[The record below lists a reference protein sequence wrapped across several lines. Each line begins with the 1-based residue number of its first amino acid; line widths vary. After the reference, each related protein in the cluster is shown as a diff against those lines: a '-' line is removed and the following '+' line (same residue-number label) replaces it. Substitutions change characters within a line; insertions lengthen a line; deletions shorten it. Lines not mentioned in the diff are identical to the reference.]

1 MKILT
6 VLMVITPI
14 LFFSI
19 DDMAHILTYDETYI
33 AFEPVNILKD
43 QMILWNVG
51 GFFRTTYIVI
61 GLPIAVIS
69 CIAGFSKDILIVIAK
84 LMHWIASV
92 FLVWQC
98 VKSLIRIGSVKRS
111 HGNALFLF
119 CTAVLFPV
127 CMLALKTFNYDAFSM
142 LLGTLAVFIL
152 LEGLSQK
159 NRKKVFASVVLM
171 SLASQEKMIASPF
184 LWIVII
190 VAGISETRAQ
200 KKRFESMLAAFKAGA
215 AASLYASG
223 VFVFS
228 FLLLLILRGGKMP
241 SYNPIN
247 ILSPFFAAFWPFI
260 RNHVSI
266 IVAENNLFI
275 SLVGLPILVAGLAI
289 LFGLL
294 SACCALP
301 FRKLSCGAC
310 LSVSLLKTRISQVSS
325 VLLLVTTIA
334 GVVSAL
340 LVKALLYPAYP
351 VISGRYVPTH
361 FFNQSAIHFNSSSQ
375 IGHIIQYVGWAY
387 ASFFVSIPTIW
398 LVTAIILAT
407 RNISQK
413 NRDINSWCFDTV
425 QIVILTVPFLYGIML
440 VPVSARYLNLF
451 LFLFI
456 LITAC
461 NLVAWTVSLSATRRF
476 SLYGAI
482 LLAVFIEMYP
492 FSPLFASFR
501 PWWLNYPK
509 EYMLSP
515 SKGILNPWW
524 MGWGEEVA
532 IAGSKIFD
540 RYRQEGKDC
549 DSIKLYTNYQG
560 GWLMRKPPVKIIKMD
575 TCHNFTYSNNDY
587 YIFNRMGVSET
598 SLPFPDTVGPY
609 ITVEFRG
616 FVQAWIFKGSDIS
629 GLFDRKKNL
638 PDSSGPTGDL

>member
-1 MKILT
+1 MRHLT
-6 VLMVITPI
+6 VLIAVAPI

-19 DDMAHILTYDETYI
+19 HDMTHILTYDETYI
-33 AFEPVNILKD
+33 AFEPVDILKS
-43 QMILWNVG
+43 QMYQWKLGN
-51 GFFRTTYIVI
+51 FRTTDIVL
-61 GLPIAVIS
+61 GLPIAVVS
-69 CIAGFSKDILIVIAK
+69 FVTGFSKDILIIFAK
-84 LMHWIASV
+84 LMHWITSI
-92 FLVWQC
+92 FLVWRC

-111 HGNALFLF
+111 HGNTLFLF
-119 CTAVLFPV
+119 CAAALFPV
-127 CMLALKTFNYDAFSM
+127 CMLALKVFNYDAFSM
-142 LLGTLAVFIL
+142 LLGTLATFIL
-152 LEGLSQK
+152 LEGLLQR
-159 NRKKVFASVVLM
+159 NQKKVFISVVLIA
-171 SLASQEKMIASPF
+171 LASQEKLIASPF
-184 LWIVII
+184 LWIAIVI
-190 VAGISETRAQ
+190 AGVNEAIAQ
-200 KKRFESMLAAFKAGA
+200 KERFESMIAAFKGGA
-215 AASLYASG
+215 AASLYASV

-247 ILSPFFAAFWPFI
+247 ILRPLFAALWPLI

-266 IVAENNLFI
+266 FMTETNWLS
-275 SLVGLPILVAGLAI
+275 SLVGLPLLVAGLAI
-289 LFGLL
+289 FFGLL

-301 FRKLSCGAC
+301 FRKLSSGTF
-310 LSVSLLKTRISQVSS
+310 LSLSLLKTRISQVSN
-325 VLLLVTTIA
+325 VILLITAVTGI
-334 GVVSAL
+334 VSAF
-340 LVKALLYPAYP
+340 LVKAFLYPSYP
-351 VISGRYVPTH
+351 VVSGRYVPTH
-361 FFNQSAIHFNSSSQ
+361 FFNGCAIHFNSFSQ